1 MNMRRRV
8 SSGRTWMVMTLPTI
22 LVGQCN
28 EFDLDEIDEIF
39 KLMETMTVMAAR
51 PHARSCDSE

>member
-28 EFDLDEIDEIF
+28 EFDLDEIDEI
-39 KLMETMTVMAAR
+39 LMETILMTVMT
-51 PHARSCDSE
+51 PDS